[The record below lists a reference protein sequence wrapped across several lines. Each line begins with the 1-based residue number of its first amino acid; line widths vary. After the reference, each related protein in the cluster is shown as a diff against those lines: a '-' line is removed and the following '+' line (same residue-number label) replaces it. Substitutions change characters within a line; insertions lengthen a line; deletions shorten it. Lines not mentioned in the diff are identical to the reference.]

1 VTGRKG
7 WLRRRLKQRST
18 PAGLLG
24 SPEPVRTLTINVDG
38 IDLFRARFSDPA
50 AHLVLF
56 LHGFPEYSGAWD
68 ELLPALAQGY
78 HAVAPEQ
85 RG

>member
-1 VTGRKG
+1 M
-7 WLRRRLKQRST
+7 
-18 PAGLLG
+18 
-24 SPEPVRTLTINVDG
+24 RTLTINVDG
-38 IDLFRARFSDPA
+38 IDLFTGAIGDPA

-56 LHGFPEYSGAWD
+56 LHGFPEDSGAWD